1 MRDAVDMIK
10 YNRGVDIDLD
20 NLDFDDKEVYKMIGE
35 GNTVGVFQLESAG
48 MTSFMKELKPD
59 CLEDIIAGI
68 SLYRPGPMAEIP
80 RYISGKR
87 DPKSVEYIV
96 PELENILNVTYG
108 VMVYQEQVMEIVRK
122 LAGYS
127 MGRSDLVRRAMSKKK
142 HKVMEEERKNFIY
155 GIEDENG
162 NIEVPGCLRNGISAE
177 AANKIFDSMMDF
189 ASYAFN
195 KSHAAAYA
203 VIGFQTAYLMRYY
216 PVEFLA
222 AMLNSVMGNSDKVSE
237 YIRSAEKL
245 GIQVLPPD
253 INESYTKFTVKGD
266 TIRFGMGAIKNVGVN
281 VVENIAKSRDEK
293 GKFTS
298 LMDFCNKIDLSIVNK
313 RSVESLIKAGTFD
326 SLKVYRSQLLSV
338 FEKIMDGVYSQRKKN
353 IDGQMSL
360 FGALQEDSESNLEIR
375 YPNIKEFNKKYMLA
389 MEKEMTGLYMS
400 GHPLDDYEK
409 PLKEQTSITIEKIIE
424 AQKNLNEQK
433 NVELEDLVLDSSLT
447 DGTRVI
453 IGGILTNVSRKVT
466 RNNTLM
472 AFAKVEDLTG
482 YLECVIF
489 PKTLEKC
496 NALVNEDSFV
506 LIRGRV
512 SLKEDEEPKILC
524 EDIQPLE
531 LINSSKVYIKV
542 EDREKANMIVKPLR
556 VLLSQYK
563 GDSPVYIFAAKEKAS
578 FRLNRDMW
586 VDLDTD
592 VIDFLISKF
601 GEENVKVVE
610 G

>member
-1 MRDAVDMIK
+1 
-10 YNRGVDIDLD
+10 
-20 NLDFDDKEVYKMIGE
+20 
-35 GNTVGVFQLESAG
+35 
-48 MTSFMKELKPD
+48 
-59 CLEDIIAGI
+59 
-68 SLYRPGPMAEIP
+68 
-80 RYISGKR
+80 
-87 DPKSVEYIV
+87 
-96 PELENILNVTYG
+96 
-108 VMVYQEQVMEIVRK
+108 
-122 LAGYS
+122 
-127 MGRSDLVRRAMSKKK
+127 
-142 HKVMEEERKNFIY
+142 
-155 GIEDENG
+155 
-162 NIEVPGCLRNGISAE
+162 
-177 AANKIFDSMMDF
+177 
-189 ASYAFN
+189 
-195 KSHAAAYA
+195 
-203 VIGFQTAYLMRYY
+203 
-216 PVEFLA
+216 
-222 AMLNSVMGNSDKVSE
+222 
-237 YIRSAEKL
+237 
-245 GIQVLPPD
+245 
-253 INESYTKFTVKGD
+253 
-266 TIRFGMGAIKNVGVN
+266 
-281 VVENIAKSRDEK
+281 
-293 GKFTS
+293 
-298 LMDFCNKIDLSIVNK
+298 
-313 RSVESLIKAGTFD
+313 
-326 SLKVYRSQLLSV
+326 
-338 FEKIMDGVYSQRKKN
+338 
-353 IDGQMSL
+353 
-360 FGALQEDSESNLEIR
+360 
-375 YPNIKEFNKKYMLA
+375 
-389 MEKEMTGLYMS
+389 MS

-409 PLKEQTSITIEKIIE
+409 PLKEQTSITKEKIIE

-601 GEENVKVVE
+601 GEGNVKVVE